1 MQKQTVFAIASCAGF
16 AATALAGGDFV
27 LGDGNSTATFS
38 PDQGQIDWNVDGVN
52 QLFTQEFYI
61 RRSTDTQELRVD
73 SINFNNVGNFA
84 TDTNGFTDTRDDAFG
99 SLFTDGNGLEI
110 ETLFTLRG
118 NTAGSNS
125 SSLAEVI
132 TLRNTSSS
140 SMTLSFFQFVDFDLG
155 TFFSDDS
162 GEIVNGNTAFQY
174 DGGSSILSETAT
186 TPSPDLFQ
194 MGNGVSLRAM
204 LADGSIDDLDGTAA
218 FAGDVGWAFQWNI
231 TLAAGDSFLI
241 SKNKTLVPT
250 PGSMMLLGT
259 AGLLAS
265 RRRRS

>member
-1 MQKQTVFAIASCAGF
+1 MQTRTVFAIASCAGF
-16 AATALAGGDFV
+16 AATALAGGDV
-27 LGDGNSTATFS
+27 LLGDGNSTATFN
-38 PDQGQIDWNVDGVN
+38 PDQGQINWTVDGVD

-61 RRSTDTQELRVD
+61 RTSTDTQEYRVD
-73 SINFNNVGNFA
+73 SLNFNNVGNFA
-84 TDTNGFTDTRDDAFG
+84 TDTNGFTDSRDDAFG

-118 NTAGSNS
+118 NAPGSGS
-125 SSLAEVI
+125 ASLAEVI

-155 TFFSDDS
+155 VSFSDDS

-174 DGGSSILSETAT
+174 DGGSSILSETAS
-186 TPSPDLFQ
+186 TPAPDQFQ
-194 MGNGVSLRAM
+194 MGNGVTMRAM
-204 LADGSIDDLDGTAA
+204 LADGSIDNLDGTDS
-218 FAGDVGWAFQWNI
+218 FAGDVAWAFQWNI

-250 PGSMMLLGT
+250 PGTLMLLGS
-259 AGLLAS
+259 AGFMAS
-265 RRRRS
+265 RRRR